1 MANSIVGGLFGI
13 DPSQLMQEQQMQQ
26 EKFAL
31 AQAAMDP
38 MQAAQYNMIRTGQQ
52 FGNVASGLL
61 GVQDPQLK
69 AAGIAQQLAGQF
81 DTSTSTGLKDFA
93 NALRQAGVDQNN
105 PQLANFAMMALD
117 KSRSL
122 EAANVAQM
130 YKMAQTKKELALADK
145 ALRDLPGGIDTLVGK
160 STPASV
166 AKFMKSG
173 NIEDLVR
180 AQSGKGGSITIPFG
194 ETRYGADQAAAVQ
207 LLSTYGYKPNDKIS
221 PTDAIKYPQLL
232 QAQSI
237 ALRPTIANDGK
248 GNRSL
253 TFNMPGVEDQ

>member
-13 DPSQLMQEQQMQQ
+13 DPTQLVQEQQAQQ

-31 AQAAMDP
+31 TQAAMDP

-52 FGNVASGLL
+52 LGNVASGLM
-61 GVQDPQLK
+61 GIQDPQLK
-69 AAGIAQQLAGQF
+69 AVGLAQQLAGQF
-81 DTSTSTGLKDFA
+81 DTSTSAGLKDFA
-93 NALRQAGVDQNN
+93 DALRQAGIDQNN

-122 EAANVAQM
+122 DAANVSQM

-145 ALRDLPGGIDTLVGK
+145 ALRDLPGGIDALVSK

-173 NIEDLVR
+173 NVADLVR
-180 AQSGKGGSITIPFG
+180 ASSGKGGSAKISFG
-194 ETRYGADQAAAVQ
+194 EERYDLDKQGAINFLAQYN
-207 LLSTYGYKPNDKIS
+207 LKPTDKI
-221 PTDAIKYPQLL
+221 PPNLAVTMPQLI
-232 QAQSI
+232 QAQQI
-237 ALRPTIANDGK
+237 ALRPNTPRKGGGK
-248 GNRSL
+248 EVVL
-253 TFNMPGVEDQ
+253 TMPGGEED

>member
-13 DPSQLMQEQQMQQ
+13 DPTQLVQEQQAQQ

-31 AQAAMDP
+31 TQAAMDP

-52 FGNVASGLL
+52 LGNVASGLM
-61 GVQDPQLK
+61 GIQDPQLK
-69 AAGIAQQLAGQF
+69 AVGLAQQLAGQF
-81 DTSTSTGLKDFA
+81 DTSTSAGLKDFA
-93 NALRQAGVDQNN
+93 DALRQAGIDQNN

-122 EAANVAQM
+122 DAANVSQM

-145 ALRDLPGGIDTLVGK
+145 ALRDLPGGIDALVSK

-173 NIEDLVR
+173 DVADLVR
-180 AQSGKGGSITIPFG
+180 ASSGKGGSITIPFG
-194 ETRYGADQAAAVQ
+194 EARYGADKLAAIE
-207 LLSTYGYKPNDKIS
+207 LLKTYGLKPTDKIPS
-221 PTDAIKYPQLL
+221 SLAVTMPHLI
-232 QAQSI
+232 QAQQV
-237 ALRPTIANDGK
+237 ALRPDVANDGK

-253 TFNMPGVEDQ
+253 TYTMPGAEPD